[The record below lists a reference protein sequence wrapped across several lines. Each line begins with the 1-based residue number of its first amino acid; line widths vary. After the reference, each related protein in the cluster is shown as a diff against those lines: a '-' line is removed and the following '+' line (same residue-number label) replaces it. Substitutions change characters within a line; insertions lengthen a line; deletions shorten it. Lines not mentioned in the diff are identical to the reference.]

1 MPSDAAPTNASIKA
15 RKATASLLELLRQK
29 DARISFRYERRCM
42 ITPADSDDPMIFL
55 TIGFDGIPLP
65 DRAIVVTGDG
75 EFALTLDEMSAI
87 ADAVRDEE

>member
-1 MPSDAAPTNASIKA
+1 
-15 RKATASLLELLRQK
+15 
-29 DARISFRYERRCM
+29 M

-65 DRAIVVTGDG
+65 DGAIVVTDEG
-75 EFALTLDEMSAI
+75 EFAMTLDEMSAV